1 MGATTDPFLLLFFAV
16 PEEARPFIRRWELVT
31 QGRARRVSGPGLASW
46 ELDSRPLRIRVQV
59 TGMGPR
65 NAARVGAEALEAG
78 LPAAAVL
85 TAGFAGGLESSLRC
99 GDVLMD
105 ADEGFPLR
113 ESLVRGGVRGGR
125 FHESVRVAVTAAE
138 KAGLRAET
146 GADAVEMESATLRAL
161 ARQRGIPGA
170 TVRVISD
177 AASEALP
184 LDFNALMTP
193 EDRLDFLRL
202 AWTVAR
208 SPGRIPH
215 LMRFQKT
222 VRHAAESLA
231 GVLVS
236 AVQSN

>member
-16 PEEARPFIRRWELVT
+16 PEEARPFIRRWEQVT
-31 QGRARRVSGPGLASW
+31 RGRARRVSGPGLASW

-65 NAARVGAEALEAG
+65 NAARVGAAALEAG
-78 LPAAAVL
+78 LPAQAML

-99 GDVLMD
+99 GDVLME
-105 ADEGFPLR
+105 ADERFPLLQ
-113 ESLVRGGVRGGR
+113 SLVRVGVRRGR

-184 LDFNALMTP
+184 IDFNALMTP
-193 EDRLDFLRL
+193 DDRLDFIRL
-202 AWTVAR
+202 AWAVAG

>member
-1 MGATTDPFLLLFFAV
+1 MDPFLLLFFAV
-16 PEEARPFIRRWELVT
+16 PEEARPFIRRWEQT
-31 QGRARRVSGPGLASW
+31 THRRALQVSGPGIACW
-46 ELDSRPLRIRVQV
+46 ELESRPVRVRVLV

-65 NAARVGAEALEAG
+65 NAARVGALAMEAEG
-78 LPAAAVL
+78 PAVAIL
-85 TAGFAGGLESSLRC
+85 TAGFAGGLDPSLRC
-99 GDVLMD
+99 GEVLMA
-105 ADEGFPLR
+105 ADDGFPFTS
-113 ESLVRGGVRGGR
+113 SLVRAGVRRGR
-125 FHESVRVAVTAAE
+125 FHESVRVAVTPDE
-138 KAGLRAET
+138 KARLRGET
-146 GADAVEMESATLRAL
+146 GADAVEMESATLRSL

-193 EDRLDFLRL
+193 DDRLDFLRL
-202 AWTVAR
+202 AWTVAS

-236 AVQSN
+236 ALQSD